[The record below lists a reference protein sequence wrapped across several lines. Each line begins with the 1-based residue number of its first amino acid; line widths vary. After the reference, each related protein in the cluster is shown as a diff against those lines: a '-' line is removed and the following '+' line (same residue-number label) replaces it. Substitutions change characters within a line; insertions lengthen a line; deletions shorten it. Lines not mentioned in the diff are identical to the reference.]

1 MEKLK
6 AAERET
12 LRGLMCAAK
21 GAEQALKLYVR
32 HLVTSRG
39 LDPAI
44 IGVKNDLSAFEQ
56 INAAK

>member
-12 LRGLMCAAK
+12 LRGLMCVAK

-32 HLVTSRG
+32 HLVVSRV

-56 INAAK
+56 INATK